1 VKVSNRTRLAI
12 ILKLFLLIIFL
23 ILCFVIKQN
32 VEYMLPEV
40 VEYAVLDNSN
50 AISFSEAD
58 EAAYVNSNL
67 TVNVLSRKTGNISTK
82 NNTGLSENVNI
93 IFTDDKFPMVHNI
106 NLLKGSFFSNDN
118 PLNVSEK
125 IVISDNLANSLFKS
139 YDVIGNEIVLSGK
152 KKIISGIYITENN
165 IFSELASNGQE
176 TVFVSIEGQTDSPDS
191 MGIERIYF
199 KGLNGEINNMDIREF
214 DVHTGEKLKFYQ
226 KTDLFSSKSLLKQI
240 INIMFLIAG
249 VIVILKLIFIFIKS
263 FENIIYGLD
272 KKNYNVKAVNIRI
285 NIIICLICLMLI
297 ILISALCTFKLYIP
311 DGLLPEHDRILDIKY
326 YYHYIINSIQS
337 VKLLERWSYYQ
348 TLIIVF
354 NLFMT
359 ASVSITI
366 LLFAKFFGTLN
377 KYFKHMMKKLF

>member
-1 VKVSNRTRLAI
+1 
-12 ILKLFLLIIFL
+12 
-23 ILCFVIKQN
+23 
-32 VEYMLPEV
+32 MLPEV
-40 VEYAVLDNSN
+40 VEYAVLDSSN

-67 TVNVLSRKTGNISTK
+67 TVNVLSRKTGDISTK
-82 NNTGLSENVNI
+82 NNTGLSEKVNI

-125 IVISDNLANSLFKS
+125 IIISDNLANSLFKS
-139 YDVIGNEIVLSGK
+139 YDVIGNEIVISGK

-191 MGIERIYF
+191 MEIERIYF
-199 KGLNGEINNMDIREF
+199 KGLNGEINNIDIREF
-214 DVHTGEKLKFYQ
+214 DVLTGEKLKYYQ
-226 KTDLFSSKSLLKQI
+226 KTDLFSSKSLLKQM

-249 VIVILKLIFIFIKS
+249 VIVILKLILIFIKS
-263 FENIIYGLD
+263 FENIIYGLE

-297 ILISALCTFKLYIP
+297 ILIFALCTFKLYIP

-359 ASVSITI
+359 VSVSITI

-377 KYFKHMMKKLF
+377 KYLKHMMKNLF

>member
-1 VKVSNRTRLAI
+1 MKVSNRTRLAI
-12 ILKLFLLIIFL
+12 IFKLFLLIIFL

-40 VEYAVLDNSN
+40 VEYAVLDSSN
-50 AISFSEAD
+50 VISFSEAD

-67 TVNVLSRKTGNISTK
+67 TVNVLSRKTGDISTK
-82 NNTGLSENVNI
+82 NNTGLSEKVNI

-125 IVISDNLANSLFKS
+125 IIISDNLANSLFKS
-139 YDVIGNEIVLSGK
+139 YDVIGNEIVISGK
-152 KKIISGIYITENN
+152 KKIISGIYIAENN

-191 MGIERIYF
+191 MEIERIYF

-214 DVHTGEKLKFYQ
+214 DVLTGEKLKYYQ
-226 KTDLFSSKSLLKQI
+226 KTDLFSSKNLLKQM

-263 FENIIYGLD
+263 FENIIYGLE
-272 KKNYNVKAVNIRI
+272 KKNYNVKAINIRI

-297 ILISALCTFKLYIP
+297 ILIFALCTFKLYIP

-354 NLFMT
+354 NLFT
-359 ASVSITI
+359 VQKNLVYYYI
-366 LLFAKFFGTLN
+366 KTL
-377 KYFKHMMKKLF
+377 KKQI

>member
-1 VKVSNRTRLAI
+1 MKVSNRTRLAI
-12 ILKLFLLIIFL
+12 IFKLFLLIIFL

-40 VEYAVLDNSN
+40 VEYAVLDSSN

-67 TVNVLSRKTGNISTK
+67 TVNVLSRKTGDISTK
-82 NNTGLSENVNI
+82 NNTGLSEKVNI

-125 IVISDNLANSLFKS
+125 IIISDNLANSLFKS
-139 YDVIGNEIVLSGK
+139 YDVIGNEIVISGK

-191 MGIERIYF
+191 MEIERIYF
-199 KGLNGEINNMDIREF
+199 KGLNGEINNIDIREF
-214 DVHTGEKLKFYQ
+214 DVLTGEKLKYYQ
-226 KTDLFSSKSLLKQI
+226 KTDLFSSKNLLKQM

-249 VIVILKLIFIFIKS
+249 VIVILKLILIFIKS
-263 FENIIYGLD
+263 FENIIYGLE

-297 ILISALCTFKLYIP
+297 ILIFALCTFKLYIP

-359 ASVSITI
+359 VSVSITI

-377 KYFKHMMKKLF
+377 KYLKHMMKNLF